1 MDISNSFKKSIRM
14 EVLSIDM
21 ELNIGFFVEFVHIE
35 VLNTDTYII
44 ITILKSKLKRKKKRL
59 SSHENKKEEKKM
71 KVAYLLHELF
81 LHGIYR

>member
-1 MDISNSFKKSIRM
+1 M

-21 ELNIGFFVEFVHIE
+21 ELNVGFFVEFVHIE

-59 SSHENKKEEKKM
+59 SSHENKKEEKRNEGSLP
-71 KVAYLLHELF
+71 ASRAFSAWNL
-81 LHGIYR
+81 